1 MPNVEEQ
8 VYPVGAVANFMIG
21 RSMKYHT
28 LLTHLQLQRLVYI
41 AYGFGLAIFNRRLF
55 TEEIQ
60 AWPLGPIIPNLYH
73 EFKRFGPH
81 VIREWSTY
89 YDYGT
94 HQFVFPAVDERDGG
108 ALLVLNRTWNQYGHL
123 SPSQFVPITD
133 QPSTKGSVTHPL
145 RIEDHEIRQHFQ
157 KLLHGQTQPATH
169 PTTVSRGPS

>member
-1 MPNVEEQ
+1 MTNVEAQ
-8 VYPVGAVANFMIG
+8 VYPVGAIANFMIG

-55 TEEIQ
+55 TEAIQ
-60 AWPLGPIIPNLYH
+60 VWRLGPVVPDLYH

-89 YDYGT
+89 YDYAS

-108 ALLVLNRTWNQYGHL
+108 ALLVLNRTWNQYGNL
-123 SPSQFVPITD
+123 PPSDFVPATD
-133 QPSTKGSVTHPL
+133 QYGALASVTQPQP
-145 RIEDHEIRQHFQ
+145 IEDHLIRQHFQ
-157 KLLHGQTQPATH
+157 QLLYGQTQPATH
-169 PTTVSRGPS
+169 PTTASGGPS